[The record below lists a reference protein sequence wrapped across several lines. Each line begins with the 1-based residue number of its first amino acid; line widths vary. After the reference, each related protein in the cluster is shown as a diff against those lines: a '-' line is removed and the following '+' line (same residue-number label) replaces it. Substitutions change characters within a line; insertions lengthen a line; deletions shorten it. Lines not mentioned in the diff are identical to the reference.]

1 MRTAHI
7 ILIYFPILS
16 RDWRSLISL
25 GMIKFRLLRWL
36 YMELCYQNMIAVT
49 FNGYWVRH
57 SQDLSLIHNIA
68 IYHVWRQQFC
78 IWKCYILIH
87 PTIIHLVRD
96 VRVHKNQRHRI
107 NPNQKNSIYPT
118 CRTRIWRQ
126 WNEMYNTNTGFTF
139 AIHLRLLLRSNK
151 KITFITLDSMFQK

>member
-1 MRTAHI
+1 MKPYITRDDQVTI
-7 ILIYFPILS
+7 IE
-16 RDWRSLISL
+16 
-25 GMIKFRLLRWL
+25 MIIRELR
-36 YMELCYQNMIAVT
+36 YQNMIAVP
-49 FNGYWVRH
+49 FNGYWLLIYPMING
-57 SQDLSLIHNIA
+57 QDLSLIDNIA
-68 IYHVWRQQFC
+68 IYYVWRQQFC

-87 PTIIHLVRD
+87 PIIIHLERD